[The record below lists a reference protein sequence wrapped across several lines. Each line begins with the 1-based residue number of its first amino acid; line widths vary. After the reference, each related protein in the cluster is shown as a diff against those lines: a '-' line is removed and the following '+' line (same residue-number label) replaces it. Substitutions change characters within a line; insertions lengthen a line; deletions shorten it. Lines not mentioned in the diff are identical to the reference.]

1 MNNKIVVIDDEAQIR
16 RMLKVALSSD
26 GYVVTGC
33 GTGQEGITA
42 VARQQP
48 DLVILDLG
56 LPDLDGQDVLKAI
69 REWSRVPVIVLSV
82 RDHESMKVLALDE
95 GAQDY
100 VTKPFSII
108 ELLAR
113 VRACLRDLS
122 SSPESPI
129 KTDGKLSID
138 LSARRVCLGENTI
151 EFTPKEYNVLA
162 LLSKSPN
169 RVVTQTQIL
178 QQVWGPGHEDDTH
191 YLRIIISHIRQKL
204 GDDPLQ
210 PTYVITEPGVG
221 YRFCLDQVSNESL
234 SG

>member
-169 RVVTQTQIL
+169 RVVTQSQIL

-221 YRFCLDQVSNESL
+221 YRFCLDQVSDESL

>member
-221 YRFCLDQVSNESL
+221 YRFCLDQVSDESL

>member
-26 GYVVTGC
+26 GYLVTGC
-33 GTGQEGITA
+33 GTGQEGIKA

-56 LPDLDGQDVLKAI
+56 LPDLDGQDVLKEI

-138 LSARRVCLGENTI
+138 LSARRVCLGQNTI
-151 EFTPKEYNVLA
+151 ELTPKEYNVLA
-162 LLSKSPN
+162 LLSKNPN

-210 PTYVITEPGVG
+210 PTYVVTEPGVG
-221 YRFCLDQVSNESL
+221 YRFCLNQISDELL
-234 SG
+234 SS